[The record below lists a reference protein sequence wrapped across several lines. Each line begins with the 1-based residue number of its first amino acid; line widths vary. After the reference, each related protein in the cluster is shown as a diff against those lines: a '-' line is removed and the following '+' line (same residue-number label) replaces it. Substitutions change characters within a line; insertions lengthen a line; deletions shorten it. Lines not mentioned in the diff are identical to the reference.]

1 MLIIHFTINTLSLR
15 QVVWP
20 FEMLLLS
27 MLSSGVRL
35 RYVLVEKCGVI
46 NLARLA
52 R

>member
-1 MLIIHFTINTLSLR
+1 MLIIHFIIKTLSFR

-27 MLSSGVRL
+27 MMLSAVRL
-35 RYVLVEKCGVI
+35 PGVLVEKCDVI